1 MFVIGLFLLMS
12 ALSVAVWQGFL
23 QKRKIEGVDWR
34 REYIPRFL
42 LGIFGV
48 GILLVPLLLLV
59 SSDDT
64 SLWYKINTSREYGIK
79 VLLVSLVLFAG
90 YTKSSN

>member
-48 GILLVPLLLLV
+48 GVLLVPLLLSAVMILL
-59 SSDDT
+59 S
-64 SLWYKINTSREYGIK
+64 GIK
-79 VLLVSLVLFAG
+79 SIPPG
-90 YTKSSN
+90 NTG

>member
-1 MFVIGLFLLMS
+1 MFVIGLFLLMA

-42 LGIFGV
+42 LGIFGG
-48 GILLVPLLLLV
+48 GILLVPLLLLT

-64 SLWYKINTSREYGIK
+64 IK
-79 VLLVSLVLFAG
+79 SIPPG
-90 YTKSSN
+90 NMG

>member
-34 REYIPRFL
+34 SGHFT
-42 LGIFGV
+42 GAV
-48 GILLVPLLLLV
+48 
-59 SSDDT
+59 T
-64 SLWYKINTSREYGIK
+64 
-79 VLLVSLVLFAG
+79 FACQQ
-90 YTKSSN
+90 